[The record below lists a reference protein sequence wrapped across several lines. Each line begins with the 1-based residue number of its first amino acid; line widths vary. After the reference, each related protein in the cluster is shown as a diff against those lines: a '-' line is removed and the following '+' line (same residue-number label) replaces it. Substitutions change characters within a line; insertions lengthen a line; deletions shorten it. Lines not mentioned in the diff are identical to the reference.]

1 MPASNY
7 ECILLPVAPGYQY
20 WQKAKNR
27 KQAMASLGIDV
38 LTSINTDEGESDSE
52 NEDIELDEFME
63 KHGVPTKNTDAG
75 SPTNSPTSVTC
86 PISKTNATN
95 ATTTTVDIKRAS
107 SMPTLQRTASESS
120 LNSRVSKRKASST
133 EGSIGKSDN
142 TYRRGVS
149 LQSKYKRCTNA

>member
-63 KHGVPTKNTDAG
+63 KHGVPPKKADAG
-75 SPTNSPTSVTC
+75 SPTDSPTSV
-86 PISKTNATN
+86 TN